1 MDPDYY
7 ERECRRLNDQ
17 LSKSYDQIVTLTR
30 KRDFWLVA
38 CVDAQNTADAA
49 LRAKMSME
57 DERDELRD
65 LVVWLARERIR
76 AEYLPNCGVVA
87 VLTDREWA
95 EYPCDGTPTSIIE
108 ALRRAK
114 EGRGDGVS

>member
-1 MDPDYY
+1 MDWKD
-7 ERECRRLNDQ
+7 
-17 LSKSYDQIVTLTR
+17 YDQACDTQREIVYKEMQHQIATLTR
-30 KRDFWLVA
+30 
-38 CVDAQNTADAA
+38 
-49 LRAKMSME
+49 
-57 DERDELRD
+57 ERDELRE

-114 EGRGDGVS
+114 EGRGDGR